1 MTSGKHTKLK
11 SDMHYVHCT
20 TAAPPQATAMP
31 TVCLARQ
38 RSQHQSRQP
47 QFRRPTLSHIVFLCS
62 RKWRQSDTSGLFC
75 SGDQAATA
83 ASIAAA
89 VGIDSSKVYSGV
101 KPAGKALLIEQ
112 LQHGGKRVAMVGDGV
127 NDAAALAQA
136 DVGIAM
142 AGGVDAASEV
152 ANIVL
157 LGDRV
162 STLGMVVQLL
172 LLLCKLTHCW

>member
-1 MTSGKHTKLK
+1 MQEVKNDSKNDDVINSSLFILRSEVCEVDTP
-11 SDMHYVHCT
+11 
-20 TAAPPQATAMP
+20 AP
-31 TVCLARQ
+31 
-38 RSQHQSRQP
+38 SY
-47 QFRRPTLSHIVFLCS
+47 
-62 RKWRQSDTSGLFC
+62 

-83 ASIAAA
+83 ASIATA

-101 KPAGKALLIEQ
+101 KPAGKAQLIEK
-112 LQHGGKRVAMVGDGV
+112 LQQGGKRVAMVGDGV

-162 STLGMVVQLL
+162 STVALQPMILPAYQQPRTTRHSHRCI
-172 LLLCKLTHCW
+172 LC

>member
-1 MTSGKHTKLK
+1 MLFGDLIAGVTCSQQTRLSQIFIK
-11 SDMHYVHCT
+11 STRAVATM
-20 TAAPPQATAMP
+20 AAPQM
-31 TVCLARQ
+31 Q
-38 RSQHQSRQP
+38 QP
-47 QFRRPTLSHIVFLCS
+47 CQLFVLQDSDH
-62 RKWRQSDTSGLFC
+62 DTSVDSNNHVAQFLFVQSHMVANQIASASFC

-101 KPAGKALLIEQ
+101 KPAGKAQLIEQ
-112 LQHGGKRVAMVGDGV
+112 LQHAGKRVAMVGDGV

-162 STLGMVVQLL
+162 STLAL
-172 LLLCKLTHCW
+172 

>member
-1 MTSGKHTKLK
+1 MGFDTHPQP
-11 SDMHYVHCT
+11 D
-20 TAAPPQATAMP
+20 APSPS
-31 TVCLARQ
+31 CL
-38 RSQHQSRQP
+38 
-47 QFRRPTLSHIVFLCS
+47 
-62 RKWRQSDTSGLFC
+62 
-75 SGDQAATA
+75 GDQAATA

-89 VGIDSSKVYSGV
+89 VGIGSSKVYSGV
-101 KPAGKALLIEQ
+101 KPAGKAQLIEK

-162 STLGMVVQLL
+162 STVALQSMVSVVYQQPH
-172 LLLCKLTHCW
+172 TTRQ